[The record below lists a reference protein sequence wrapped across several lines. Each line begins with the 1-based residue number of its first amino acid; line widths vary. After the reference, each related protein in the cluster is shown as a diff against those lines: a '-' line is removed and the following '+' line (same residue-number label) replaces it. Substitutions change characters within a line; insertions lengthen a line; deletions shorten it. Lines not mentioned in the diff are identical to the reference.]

1 MTGGFLGFGTGEI
14 LLLIVLAVV
23 MFGPERIPEYSRK
36 AARVIYYL
44 RNIANTATH
53 QLKQELGPEYQDLTL
68 QDLNPKTFLKKQL
81 DVDLDD
87 IQRELNNTAQEIN
100 AAGAQAGTA
109 LGELNASVTQAQA
122 VALADP
128 PLDAAAA
135 SRPHTPG
142 ATLDQWGISFDPES
156 T

>member
-1 MTGGFLGFGTGEI
+1 MTGGFFGIGAGEI
-14 LLLIVLAVV
+14 LLLVALAVV

-36 AARVIYYL
+36 VARVIYYL
-44 RNIANTATH
+44 RNIANSATH

-87 IQRELNNTAQEIN
+87 IQHELNNASQEIN
-100 AAGAQAGTA
+100 AASAQAGMA
-109 LGELNASVTQAQA
+109 LDELNSSMTQAQA
-122 VALADP
+122 VAVADP
-128 PLDAAAA
+128 VTTPH
-135 SRPHTPG
+135 PHTPG